1 MRACIKRYQR
11 YCLSM
16 RAYNLRLVP
25 ETWVDFMRSIRR
37 NDAET
42 QAEIAARAGGI
53 VDQTTV
59 SRWLKGEGGRP
70 SIEKAVEFA
79 RAIGESPIRALVAL
93 RYLEPDDLTGEV
105 RLVISPA
112 ELTDDALLQELSGR
126 LRTLREAG
134 LALPTQEQGP
144 ADDASPSTGDDEPP
158 ADADRFWSAD
168 EP

>member
-1 MRACIKRYQR
+1 MH
-11 YCLSM
+11 
-16 RAYNLRLVP
+16 AYNIRLMP
-25 ETWVDFMRSIRR
+25 ETWLDFMRSIRR
-37 NDAET
+37 SESET

-112 ELTDDALLQELSGR
+112 ELTDDALLQELSSR
-126 LRTLREAG
+126 LRTLREARLSTREEPSDEAPQDIG
-134 LALPTQEQGP
+134 
-144 ADDASPSTGDDEPP
+144 DDASESGADHFWTDDEP
-158 ADADRFWSAD
+158 
-168 EP
+168 